1 MDKNGY
7 KSTKNQ
13 IKYIYQSS
21 NSGNIKQE
29 RSPLPPK
36 AKNFEDEYELFSQ
49 EKNHERPGKIIHQ
62 STEQSIDKQGNRVI
76 KTKTVREIGTIEK
89 RTKKFVEPKNSISN
103 NSQAYNQDRSNKK
116 YYRVSKY
123 SRINEA
129 EKQKALYSSPDF
141 QGESPYGS
149 PIYMN
154 DIKNTNDFDEVGY
167 KTNYRYESKKVNGK
181 NVGSYSQ
188 RERYEYIN
196 STGNQQGYGSSEQGS
211 PEVEIISP
219 VGYAANYSSGSE
231 FDESQMRSLDNY
243 PTTIRNQYNF
253 NRRIKK
259 NKNLNYEMED
269 PEGFDYL
276 RNNERNKDNIESKR
290 VQYLNRSEYRNEIP
304 DDSYRSEKL
313 DFQSPDRNMN
323 VPNKFRN
330 VNVGMIDSKGPTN
343 DDRKVTKILTTKSE
357 SVTRSKI
364 YKNNIGKKP
373 KNINQNNL
381 SKIDAARIIQ
391 AWWRRRYVGEEEIY
405 NITVKKAIKL
415 QSFIRGFLV
424 RKKVLRYITLAIYY
438 QSFCDKLQD
447 VLCNHIKKEIFKY
460 FKEKFLGKTSTSNL
474 KSQPQPK
481 PAQDNSNYNNR
492 RTKII
497 PINKNMIDDFTRKE
511 IAITKSKRVTQQ
523 TTIPQN
529 RSIQTSKT
537 SYTQSSRTNQ
547 YPSNNQTPM
556 SYPSPIVYSNRPQM
570 LHRSPDV
577 YIHRSIYK
585 PILNRTP
592 DYYQERNINYRINKS
607 FDNIDYEE
615 NPRNIRRIPR
625 GNRNYNYNYYY
636 YNRVDNKDEK
646 ERERYISP
654 TFGSLRNNKNITT
667 NKRIIT
673 TNRSND
679 NYNIRRDG
687 RRIMKSNTEQI
698 YDNVN
703 TSKRVIKTIVTSS
716 KKKNIRTS
724 RGNRTKNITKN
735 IKKISNESSP
745 NQIISGGTLSIIK
758 LPNRRLNNSESEDVY
773 TKMKKKTVRKEVYTN
788 KTKNTGFIPVN
799 HEIDNQLS
807 IGITKLK
814 KEESEYD
821 IREKRVREEFITYK
835 KPEKQEVKEIIK
847 EKIIIQKE
855 AKPETAEEGNDRQ
868 IFDMKIIKGVAMSIG
883 ASTETRE
890 IIKNEQK
897 EIEIYKKREREKNK
911 EIDKYKEDIEKEKL
925 KNKNDNLR
933 RAMKIADY
941 WKKRILQKK
950 FNQFKNN
957 CFLGPKVYEIGT
969 GIDYQFTHKPK
980 QKKDFSTQFTTEKVD
995 EGSQAIIKNEDDEKK
1010 KVKNFDV
1017 LKIQNNRPFS
1027 FGKTVKKKEKVQHKI
1042 TSTSKIKIISKI
1054 EKEDYGTQSE
1064 PWKTEITKGKN
1075 TINIKSTKPETV
1087 EEGAQ
1092 YTREENKVGQTKQIE
1107 IIQSK
1112 PELVDTE
1119 IQHEYPDNY
1128 IDKKLVVEIK
1138 GTKPNYAESDTQYEQ
1153 PQSKITKSQP
1163 FSIKGIPKKEV
1174 IKKVDKKDAQ
1184 CNTFTETEEIGINAV
1199 VEEKPKP
1206 KNIEVQIRTVKRS
1219 LHALEIPLLK
1229 KLWKRKAFRTF
1240 RDNCKRPEFHKILGR
1255 ELLRMAFLRWR
1266 FVNGYGPDRYGNV
1279 YDRDGN
1285 LLYKTKGKVADME
1298 VQQDF
1303 VVEQEEEST
1312 QYIPIENVISTLK
1325 QFEIGA
1331 AYNKKKEPEK
1341 VDQGVGSDIRM
1352 AEVIQKG
1359 ESVTYKY
1366 KKKERPKNKISK
1378 NDNIE
1383 FKKIEKKLKD
1393 EGTEMPVVPN
1403 KITKLEKINITN
1415 DEYKLRS
1422 QKNSRLK
1429 ELLIQMI
1436 YKKMMDDKLTLSDAL
1451 RQWLKQTIL
1460 SLQKETNELDNKKRR
1475 YASISKAERFALI
1488 EEIKRIESGTQME
1501 IKKNEVVKMP
1511 NINVIRIKKVKD
1523 SGVSADIPFVF
1534 DIEKIRPQ
1542 NENKLLYKSSKK
1554 PLVLETHK
1562 ENDMN
1567 IYSEDYIFREEV
1579 KKGIHHPITEEGKTR
1594 IKEIFLKFFE
1604 TRGSPLSALR
1614 KYFTIW
1620 YRKAKYLACID
1631 NARIISDFCKRNL
1644 NRAQNYKKWKKIC
1657 EKLIL
1662 REKIKI
1668 IKMTQVADK
1677 KKNKLYDLIRL
1688 TRINTVYAKR
1698 RYLHY
1703 ILLCWLIYTRNINR
1717 KRKHIKAL
1725 YENMLSTYMH
1735 MADDVF
1741 GNNQKE
1747 NPSVQDALF
1756 EAVDSDK
1763 FHYKQIKDVPIAEEY
1778 YKTKKQIQKV
1788 TTNITYV
1795 NNNNNININDNK
1807 DDDDIDEKEYITYK
1821 KFVSKHPIPA
1831 PSSNREI
1838 KVTEKVGRVAQVSEG
1853 EKLHSRGR
1861 GRKYRTKNE
1870 KEILNKFYNEN
1881 KKYSKSKER
1890 INKKESEEN
1899 VNEKDNVVGEKKS
1912 VRITIQKTGGRNKSF
1927 NKEEMRKIY
1936 KVENNNDNIDIDNID
1951 DDNNNINNNNIKRK
1965 EKTYSERRKYFG
1977 KRFNDEDEKEVEDEN

>member
-7 KSTKNQ
+7 KLTKNQ
-13 IKYIYQSS
+13 AKYIYQSN
-21 NSGNIKQE
+21 NSGNIRQE

-36 AKNFEDEYELFSQ
+36 SKNFEDEYELFSQ
-49 EKNHERPGKIIHQ
+49 KKNSGRPGKIIHQ

-89 RTKKFVEPKNSISN
+89 RTKKFVEPKTTISS

-129 EKQKALYSSPDF
+129 EKQRALYSSPDF

-154 DIKNTNDFDEVGY
+154 DIKNSNDFDEIGY
-167 KTNYRYESKKVNGK
+167 KTNFRYETKKVNGK

-196 STGNQQGYGSSEQGS
+196 STGNRQGYGSSEQGS

-219 VGYAANYSSGSE
+219 VGYEANNSSGSE

-243 PTTIRNQYNF
+243 PTAIRNEYNF
-253 NRRIKK
+253 KRKIKK
-259 NKNLNYEMED
+259 NRNLNYEMED

-290 VQYLNRSEYRNEIP
+290 VQYLTKSEYRKAIA
-304 DDSYRSEKL
+304 DDSYRSDKL

-343 DDRKVTKILTTKSE
+343 DDRKVTKILTTKTE
-357 SVTRSKI
+357 SVTRSKL
-364 YKNNIGKKP
+364 YKNNVNQRP
-373 KNINQNNL
+373 KNGNQNNL

-391 AWWRRRYVGEEEIY
+391 AWWRRRCLGEEEIY

-474 KSQPQPK
+474 QSQPQPQPK
-481 PAQDNSNYNNR
+481 STQDNSNYNNR

-497 PINKNMIDDFTRKE
+497 PINKNMIDDVIRKE
-511 IAITKSKRVTQQ
+511 ISITQSKKVTQQ

-529 RSIQTSKT
+529 RSIQTSKS
-537 SYTQSSRTNQ
+537 SYTQTSKTNQ
-547 YPSNNQTPM
+547 YPSKNQTPM
-556 SYPSPIVYSNRPQM
+556 SYPSPIIYSNRPQM

-577 YIHRSIYK
+577 DNHRSIYK
-585 PILNRTP
+585 PMLNRTP
-592 DYYQERNINYRINKS
+592 NCYQERNINDRINKS

-615 NPRNIRRIPR
+615 NQRNIRRIPR
-625 GNRNYNYNYYY
+625 GNRNYNYNYNYY
-636 YNRVDNKDEK
+636 SRVDNNDNNDEK
-646 ERERYISP
+646 EKERYISP

-667 NKRIIT
+667 TKRIIT

-679 NYNIRRDG
+679 KYNIRRDG

-703 TSKRVIKTIVTSS
+703 TSRRVVKTIVTSS
-716 KKKNIRTS
+716 KKKNIQTT
-724 RGNRTKNITKN
+724 RGNRTKNITK
-735 IKKISNESSP
+735 ITKKIPIDSSP

-758 LPNRRLNNSESEDVY
+758 LPNRRINNSESEEVY
-773 TKMKKKTVRKEVYTN
+773 NKMKKKTVRKEVYTN
-788 KTKNTGFIPVN
+788 RTKNTGFIPVN

-814 KEESEYD
+814 KEESDYD

-835 KPEKQEVKEIIK
+835 EPEKEQVKEIIK

-897 EIEIYKKREREKNK
+897 EIKKKKKRE
-911 EIDKYKEDIEKEKL
+911 
-925 KNKNDNLR
+925 KNDNLR

-969 GIDYQFTHKPK
+969 GIDFQFTHKPK

-995 EGSQAIIKNEDDEKK
+995 EGSQAMIKNEDDEKK

-1501 IKKNEVVKMP
+1501 VKKNEVVKMP

-1677 KKNKLYDLIRL
+1677 KKNKLFDLIRL

-1899 VNEKDNVVGEKKS
+1899 VNEKDNTFGEKKS